1 MFKKLISGIISALL
15 LSSMI
20 YFAALSSAT
29 EVAGSMGILSGDF
42 GDFGVT
48 EDWWLMFRYDQNHT
62 GCSSSNTPP
71 PIAWLKNTTLSNKVR
86 SSPAVVNDVVFVGS
100 SDGHVYRWDM
110 NTHILLPS
118 STYGAIYSSPAV
130 VEGVVYVG
138 SNDGHVYAL
147 NAANLAYIKSL
158 TTGGAVKS
166 SPVVVEGIL
175 YVGSSDGY
183 LYAWNISKS
192 REDWKLWTASSIES
206 SPVVYGNTIIFG
218 TNDGRVYA
226 LEKEGRIKWFFK
238 TDGGSA
244 ITSSPAVADGIVFV
258 GSNDT
263 KVYAL
268 NATTG
273 MHIWNYTTGEAVTS
287 SPAIAHDMVFV
298 GSDDKNVYALN
309 ASTSALIWSYATGGC
324 VHSSPAVSADG
335 ILFVGSCDNKIYA
348 FNVSTGNLIWN
359 YTTKGPV
366 YSSPAIAKGRIFIGS
381 DDSNLYVFETP
392 NTLPVAIMTHYP
404 ENPIIY
410 NTVTFDASD
419 SNDSDGYITKYSWN
433 FGDGKTDSGKT
444 VTHVYEAARPYTVNL
459 TVTDDRGGLNST
471 LPSITVLEA
480 WPMFRHDPK
489 HWANS
494 TSWAPVTGA
503 RLWVQPIG
511 GSSTDENLWSS
522 PIVIG
527 SNVYVA
533 SREGNV
539 YKLNASDGSVLLSW
553 PVKPGGEIHSSPA
566 YYNDMIFV
574 GSLDGYVYALN
585 ASSGKKMWNSTK
597 FGGGMESSPVVS
609 DGLVFVGSQDNYV
622 HALYA
627 INGTQL
633 WVSDNT
639 GGDVVSSPAVVGGMV
654 FVGSDGKKVYALNK
668 TDGKKIIWS
677 NSTGD
682 WVRSSPAVA
691 YGRVFV
697 GSDDGYVYALDVTN
711 GNIKWKYKIGNDIK
725 SSPAVADGMVFIGS
739 DDGNLYALNATTS
752 NPSGEKIWNR
762 TIGSIR
768 WSSPAVA
775 EGKVFIG
782 TTDGKIYALR
792 EKNGE
797 IWWWNQTSG
806 AVDSSPAVLSD
817 IVYVSSKDGNI
828 YAFGGKVHNIAVV
841 NAFSSPPEKVAQN
854 TTANITVDVENQ
866 GSFNETNINVT
877 AQYNS
882 SLFYNATINLT
893 RGKPQRL
900 QFPWDTTG
908 IENRTY
914 TIYVNASKVPDETNI
929 IDNTKF
935 FNITVEIGK
944 HDIAVVNVTNSKEG
958 CLPMPVVGQGY
969 NVTVKVTVKNQG
981 NFTEIFDVTVYANE
995 TIVQTQTINLTEGD
1009 SRTLTFK
1016 WNTTGFAKGNYTIKA
1031 IADTVSGET
1040 DTDDNTKVDGIVLVS
1055 IAGDVNGDHLVD
1067 ISDLS
1072 IVVNAT
1078 PSAPGWP
1085 NWNPNAD
1092 INDDGVCDISDLVT
1106 CIDNIPSGPW

>member
-192 REDWKLWTASSIES
+192 REDWKFWTASSIES

-335 ILFVGSCDNKIYA
+335 ILFVGSCDNKIYV

-419 SNDSDGYITKYSWN
+419 SYDSDGYITKYSWN

-494 TSWAPVTGA
+494 TSVAPVTNMT
-503 RLWVQPIG
+503 LWNKTIG
-511 GSSTDENLWSS
+511 T
-522 PIVIG
+522 VT
-527 SNVYVA
+527 Y
-533 SREGNV
+533 
-539 YKLNASDGSVLLSW
+539 
-553 PVKPGGEIHSSPA
+553 
-566 YYNDMIFV
+566 
-574 GSLDGYVYALN
+574 
-585 ASSGKKMWNSTK
+585 
-597 FGGGMESSPVVS
+597 
-609 DGLVFVGSQDNYV
+609 
-622 HALYA
+622 
-627 INGTQL
+627 
-633 WVSDNT
+633 
-639 GGDVVSSPAVVGGMV
+639 SSPAVSDSTV
-654 FVGSDGKKVYALNK
+654 FICS
-668 TDGKKIIWS
+668 
-677 NSTGD
+677 
-682 WVRSSPAVA
+682 
-691 YGRVFV
+691 
-697 GSDDGYVYALDVTN
+697 TN
-711 GNIKWKYKIGNDIK
+711 GI
-725 SSPAVADGMVFIGS
+725 
-739 DDGNLYALNATTS
+739 LYALNATTNGAVIWS
-752 NPSGEKIWNR
+752 RSLGDPIHSSPAVLDNMVFIASENGTISAWDVNGNFIWTNHTQGPIYSSPTVSGNTVFIGSQDSHLYAFDKTNGNERWPAVYLGGAVDSSPAVASGRVFVGSWNGTVYAINETNGKIIKKYVIGAQIRVKSSPTVACGKVFIGDGNGKIYALDMDCNFQWQNATGGAIDSSPAVSEGMVFVGSRDGKMYAFNATNGNNIWNQMVG
-762 TIGSIR
+762 IVG

-775 EGKVFIG
+775 EGKVFVG
-782 TTDGKIYALR
+782 TRDGKIYALR
-792 EKNGE
+792 EEDGTILWSYK
-797 IWWWNQTSG
+797 TSG
-806 AVDSSPAVLSD
+806 AVDSSPAVLDDKLYIGSE
-817 IVYVSSKDGNI
+817 DGKL
-828 YAFGGKVHNIAVV
+828 YAFGGQIHDVAIVKAIP
-841 NAFSSPPEKVAQN
+841 SQSKVAQN
-854 TTANITVDVENQ
+854 TTVNITVDVENQ
-866 GSFNETNINVT
+866 GTFDETNINVT

-882 SLFYNATINLT
+882 SPPFYNATINLT
-893 RGKPQRL
+893 RSEERHL
-900 QFPWDTTG
+900 QIPWNTTNILIG
-908 IENRTY
+908 NY
-914 TIYVNASKVPDETNI
+914 TIYVNASKVPDEINI
-929 IDNTKF
+929 TDNTKC

-995 TIVQTQTINLTEGD
+995 TIVQTQTITLPKGD
-1009 SRTLTFK
+1009 STTIIFK